1 MIKGLGGA
9 KLPQAP
15 SPETTPM
22 SYDQFG
28 FVLLKLALLGFV
40 FFNTEPRDCLGRTS
54 PNSEMTGFVSTGT

>member
-1 MIKGLGGA
+1 MIKGLGGGA

-40 FFNTEPRDCLGRTS
+40 FSIPSQGIALEGRLRILK
-54 PNSEMTGFVSTGT
+54 